1 MGSSLLLLEWPPRLP
16 QALPQTGWN
25 PGSVVLSS
33 ASIGV
38 SMSFPKTAISS
49 PEAAWLDHPTWGQG
63 MGCVDPFGLL
73 RSPFDDRDI
82 SQGPPP
88 LANLISTTPGT
99 LSLTLSTSSFSVPA
113 AQTPT

>member
-1 MGSSLLLLEWPPRLP
+1 MGSTLLLLEWPPRLP

-63 MGCVDPFGLL
+63 MGCVDPFGLSSL
-73 RSPFDDRDI
+73 FDDRDI

-88 LANLISTTPGT
+88 LATPGI
-99 LSLTLSTSSFSVPA
+99 LSLTLSTSSFSVP
-113 AQTPT
+113 PCSDSH